1 MLSLLCQF
9 FFFWYFS
16 LPKTWSGLGTSA
28 ASSSFSA
35 ERKNCPWWPFFGCL
49 FPFKLPLLIDFSCCP
64 ARFSVKKTRQRGF
77 CVPSFHARKVS
88 RKVWKSPFFR
98 DQKHQRWYL
107 RRSLGS
113 RRKWNAIPELKNNYY
128 LERVSFSTFWWSLTL
143 SSIWL
148 METRGQA

>member
-35 ERKNCPWWPFFGCL
+35 ERKNCPWWPFFWLSFSFQTATPDWL
-49 FPFKLPLLIDFSCCP
+49 FLLSCQIFS
-64 ARFSVKKTRQRGF
+64 KKTRQRGF

-113 RRKWNAIPELKNNYY
+113 RRKWNTILELKNNYY